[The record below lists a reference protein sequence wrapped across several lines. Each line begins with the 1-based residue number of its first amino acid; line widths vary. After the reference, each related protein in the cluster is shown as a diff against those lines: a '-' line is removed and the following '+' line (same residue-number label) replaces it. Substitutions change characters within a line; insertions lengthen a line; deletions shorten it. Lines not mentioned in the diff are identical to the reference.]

1 MAYIALYRKW
11 RPKNFEDVVGQ
22 SHITETLQKAIDT
35 DKVAHA
41 YLFSGPRGT
50 GKTSTAK
57 IFARAMNCV
66 HGPTSHPCNECE
78 VCRHILQGESMD
90 VVEIDAASN
99 RSIEDIRTLRET
111 IKFMPAEGHKK
122 IYIIDEVHMLTTEA
136 FNALLKTLEE
146 PPAHVIF
153 ILATTEPE
161 RIPMTILSRCQRYE
175 FRRIT
180 SQDIAKRLLYVAKQ
194 EHIDLTK
201 GAAHILAVQADGGM
215 RDALSM
221 LDQCVSNTE
230 GTIDETLVRDL
241 LGLIGR
247 DWLFS
252 LTDAVF
258 AGKGAVI
265 IKAVD
270 DVVRMGK
277 EPQVLL
283 TEVLEHLR
291 AIMLYQADS
300 QTDTLAAYADSMK
313 ELAAQ
318 AKKMTPERV
327 FAILNVL
334 QQALLSAKNSPVP
347 RVAVEMGLLMASRTQ
362 NAGQPA
368 LESQAVRA
376 VPEDVL
382 DRLTRLEQAVFQG
395 GRTAAKPKAQEYIPI
410 PEEEERSAGFTE
422 EAISFPDEEYAA
434 SPFPAVPEVPH
445 PAAAPKENSRK
456 KPDSASQHAAPK
468 PGTAAPS
475 DAPTVSGPAKA
486 VQTAAYQ
493 TIWQQMCAILDKEKK
508 KAVLSCIRNGRVVYI
523 GEGHVIVAFKTAFM
537 VKRANREDYFKFVD
551 AALSSILEGTVHMT
565 GYLEGDEE
573 LADYEKKN
581 SKQGINNQPPVSQ
594 ASAAKA
600 AEKKEDLPAA
610 SSLPQEKMENKAKSQ
625 PVPPQPLA
633 SVPPAQQEANLMPA
647 TVDDMSQEERALLEP
662 LLKTVGDCNIYIENK
677 K

>member
-78 VCRHILQGESMD
+78 VCRHIMSGESLD

-180 SQDIAKRLLYVAKQ
+180 SDDIAKRLLYVAGQ
-194 EHIDLTK
+194 EQIDLTK

-221 LDQCVSNTE
+221 LDQCVSNTS
-230 GTIDETLVRDL
+230 GTIDEGVVRDL
-241 LGLIGR
+241 LGLIGK

-252 LTDAVF
+252 LAQAIFD
-258 AGKGAVI
+258 GKGDVI

-270 DVVRMGK
+270 DVIHMGK
-277 EPQVLL
+277 EPRVIL
-283 TEVLEHLR
+283 TELLAHLR
-291 AIMLYQADS
+291 AVMLCQAAPSSDTLSAYDDCLDELRRQSGEWTADS
-300 QTDTLAAYADSMK
+300 VFQVLA
-313 ELAAQ
+313 
-318 AKKMTPERV
+318 
-327 FAILNVL
+327 IL
-334 QQALLSAKNSPVP
+334 QQALLTAKTSPVP
-347 RVAVEMGLLMASRTQ
+347 RIAVEMGLLMAARQLTQ
-362 NAGQPA
+362 PPA
-368 LESQAVRA
+368 ISISAVAPQAS
-376 VPEDVL
+376 
-382 DRLTRLEQAVFQG
+382 
-395 GRTAAKPKAQEYIPI
+395 GRKAKTAAATKPDVIPV
-410 PEEEERSAGFTE
+410 PEEEDYSGAYGPE
-422 EAISFPDEEYAA
+422 EAVPFPEDEFTSPEPAPAVRPAA
-434 SPFPAVPEVPH
+434 REAAAPVPQPVRTVEPAVPAPAAPVVK
-445 PAAAPKENSRK
+445 AAAPADNKA
-456 KPDSASQHAAPK
+456 PATPPVQAARPVE
-468 PGTAAPS
+468 S
-475 DAPTVSGPAKA
+475 
-486 VQTAAYQ
+486 AAYQ
-493 TIWQQMCAILDKEKK
+493 DVWKKMCAILDKEKK

-523 GEGHVIVAFKTAFM
+523 GEGQVIVAFKTAFM
-537 VKRANREDYFKFVD
+537 VKRANREDYFKFTD
-551 AALSSILEGTVHMT
+551 AALSQILGGTYHMQ
-565 GYLEGDEE
+565 GFLEGDAE
-573 LADYEKKN
+573 LSGYEKK
-581 SKQGINNQPPVSQ
+581 SELPPV
-594 ASAAKA
+594 KA
-600 AEKKEDLPAA
+600 VEKAPVQTEDIPAPA
-610 SSLPQEKMENKAKSQ
+610 
-625 PVPPQPLA
+625 
-633 SVPPAQQEANLMPA
+633 PAQEASGIGDETAWQPA
-647 TVDDMSQEERALLEP
+647 SLDDMDEAERAALEP
-662 LLKTVGDCNIYIENK
+662 LLKNVGDCNIYIENK

>member
-57 IFARAMNCV
+57 IFARGMNCV

-78 VCRHILQGESMD
+78 VCRHIMSGESLD

-180 SQDIAKRLLYVAKQ
+180 SDDIAKRLLYVAGQ
-194 EHIDLTK
+194 EQIDLTK

-221 LDQCVSNTE
+221 LDQCVSNTS
-230 GTIDETLVRDL
+230 GTIDEGIVRDL
-241 LGLIGR
+241 LGLIGK

-252 LTDAVF
+252 LAQAIFD
-258 AGKGAVI
+258 GKGDVI

-270 DVVRMGK
+270 DVIHMGK
-277 EPQVLL
+277 EPRVIL
-283 TEVLEHLR
+283 TELLVHLR
-291 AIMLYQADS
+291 AVMLCQAAS
-300 QTDTLAAYADSMK
+300 SSDTLSAYDDCLD
-313 ELAAQ
+313 ELRKQ
-318 AKKMTPERV
+318 AGEWTPEAV
-327 FAILNVL
+327 FQVLTIL
-334 QQALLSAKNSPVP
+334 QQALLTAKTSPVP
-347 RVAVEMGLLMASRTQ
+347 RIAVEMGLLMAARQ
-362 NAGQPA
+362 LNQPP
-368 LESQAVRA
+368 AVVVA
-376 VPEDVL
+376 PS
-382 DRLTRLEQAVFQG
+382 
-395 GRTAAKPKAQEYIPI
+395 AAK
-410 PEEEERSAGFTE
+410 
-422 EAISFPDEEYAA
+422 
-434 SPFPAVPEVPH
+434 V
-445 PAAAPKENSRK
+445 
-456 KPDSASQHAAPK
+456 
-468 PGTAAPS
+468 
-475 DAPTVSGPAKA
+475 PAKA
-486 VQTAAYQ
+486 VKSAAVEKPEVVPVPEEDDYSGGYGVEEAVPFPEDEFSSSGPAAAVQPAAQEAAAPVSRPLPLVEPAAPAPAAPVVKAAVPAHHKAPATPAPAARPVESAAYQ
-493 TIWQQMCAILDKEKK
+493 DVWKKMCAILDKEKK

-523 GEGHVIVAFKTAFM
+523 GEAQVIVAFKTAFM
-537 VKRANREDYFKFVD
+537 VKRANREDYFKFTD
-551 AALSSILEGTVHMT
+551 AALSQILGSTYHMQ
-565 GYLEGDEE
+565 GFLEGDAE
-573 LADYEKKN
+573 LSEYEKKK
-581 SKQGINNQPPVSQ
+581 SDLPPVKAVEP
-594 ASAAKA
+594 ASVQP
-600 AEKKEDLPAA
+600 EDI
-610 SSLPQEKMENKAKSQ
+610 
-625 PVPPQPLA
+625 PVPA
-633 SVPPAQQEANLMPA
+633 PAQEVGEPGDETAWQPA
-647 TVDDMSQEERALLEP
+647 SLDDMDEAERAALEP
-662 LLKTVGDCNIYIENK
+662 LLKNVGDCNIYIENK

>member
-78 VCRHILQGESMD
+78 VCRHIMSGESLD

-180 SQDIAKRLLYVAKQ
+180 SDDIAKRLLYVAGQ
-194 EHIDLTK
+194 EQINLTK

-221 LDQCVSNTE
+221 LDQCVSNTS
-230 GTIDETLVRDL
+230 GTIDEGIVRDL
-241 LGLIGR
+241 LGLIGK

-252 LTDAVF
+252 LAQAIFD
-258 AGKGAVI
+258 GKGDVI

-270 DVVRMGK
+270 DVIHMGK
-277 EPQVLL
+277 EPRVIL
-283 TEVLEHLR
+283 TELLVHLR
-291 AIMLYQADS
+291 AVMLCQAAS
-300 QTDTLAAYADSMK
+300 SSDTLSAYDDCLD
-313 ELAAQ
+313 ELRKQ
-318 AKKMTPERV
+318 AGEWTPEAV
-327 FAILNVL
+327 FQVLTIL
-334 QQALLSAKNSPVP
+334 QQALLTAKTSSVP
-347 RVAVEMGLLMASRTQ
+347 RIAVEMGLLMAARQ
-362 NAGQPA
+362 LNQPP
-368 LESQAVRA
+368 AVVVA
-376 VPEDVL
+376 PS
-382 DRLTRLEQAVFQG
+382 
-395 GRTAAKPKAQEYIPI
+395 AAK
-410 PEEEERSAGFTE
+410 
-422 EAISFPDEEYAA
+422 
-434 SPFPAVPEVPH
+434 V
-445 PAAAPKENSRK
+445 
-456 KPDSASQHAAPK
+456 
-468 PGTAAPS
+468 
-475 DAPTVSGPAKA
+475 PAKA
-486 VQTAAYQ
+486 VKSAAVEKPEVVPVPEEDDYSGGYGVEEAVPFPEDEFSSSGPAAAVQPAAQEAAVPVSRPLPLVEPAAPAPAAPVVKAAVPAHHKAPATPAPAARPVESAAYQ
-493 TIWQQMCAILDKEKK
+493 DVWKKMCAILDKEKK

-523 GEGHVIVAFKTAFM
+523 GEAQVIVAFKTAFM
-537 VKRANREDYFKFVD
+537 VKRANREDYFKFTD
-551 AALSSILEGTVHMT
+551 AALSQILGSTYHMQ
-565 GYLEGDEE
+565 GFLEGDAE
-573 LADYEKKN
+573 LSEYEKKK
-581 SKQGINNQPPVSQ
+581 SDLPPVKAVEP
-594 ASAAKA
+594 ASVQP
-600 AEKKEDLPAA
+600 EDI
-610 SSLPQEKMENKAKSQ
+610 
-625 PVPPQPLA
+625 PVPA
-633 SVPPAQQEANLMPA
+633 PAQEVGEPGDETAWQPA
-647 TVDDMSQEERALLEP
+647 SLDDMDEAERAALEP
-662 LLKTVGDCNIYIENK
+662 LLKNVGDCNIYIENK

>member
-22 SHITETLQKAIDT
+22 GHITETLQKAIDT

-111 IKFMPAEGHKK
+111 IKFMPVEGHKK

-180 SQDIAKRLLYVAKQ
+180 SQDIAKRLLYVADQ

-230 GTIDETLVRDL
+230 GAIDESLVRDL

-252 LTDAVF
+252 LSEALFD
-258 AGKGAVI
+258 GKGAVI
-265 IKAVD
+265 IKAID
-270 DVVRMGK
+270 DIVRMGK

-327 FAILNVL
+327 FAILQVL

-347 RVAVEMGLLMASRTQ
+347 RIAVEMGLLMS
-362 NAGQPA
+362 N
-368 LESQAVRA
+368 
-376 VPEDVL
+376 VL
-382 DRLTRLEQAVFQG
+382 DRLTRLEQIVSQG
-395 GRTAAKPKAQEYIPI
+395 KVVHDPKQEYIPV
-410 PEEEERSAGFTE
+410 PEEDAVSREITDEVVP
-422 EAISFPDEEYAA
+422 FPDEEYTSNAEPPMPMTPKATSSKTSSRTVLNVSASQAEDTSKMAPAAAA
-434 SPFPAVPEVPH
+434 SPA
-445 PAAAPKENSRK
+445 K
-456 KPDSASQHAAPK
+456 
-468 PGTAAPS
+468 
-475 DAPTVSGPAKA
+475 TVE
-486 VQTAAYQ
+486 TTAYQ
-493 TIWQQMCAILDKEKK
+493 TIWKNMCAILDKEKK
-508 KAVLSCIRNGRVVYI
+508 KAVLSCIRNGRVAYI
-523 GEGHVIVAFKTAFM
+523 GEGLVIVAFKTAFM

-551 AALSSILEGTVHMT
+551 AALSSLLEGSVHMI
-565 GYLEGDEE
+565 GYLEGDDE
-573 LADYEKKN
+573 LAAYEKKN
-581 SKQGINNQPPVSQ
+581 SKSGIN
-594 ASAAKA
+594 
-600 AEKKEDLPAA
+600 
-610 SSLPQEKMENKAKSQ
+610 SLPVVSKQDISNIAGKSHTISAGSESLSEKGTKPADVSRIQHTIVQEK
-625 PVPPQPLA
+625 
-633 SVPPAQQEANLMPA
+633 QEAKLVPA
-647 TVDDMSQEERALLEP
+647 TIADMSREERALLEP

>member
-11 RPKNFEDVVGQ
+11 RPKSFEDVVGQ

-78 VCRHILQGESMD
+78 ICRHILSGESMD

-180 SQDIAKRLLYVAKQ
+180 STDIAARLMYVAEQ
-194 EHIDLTK
+194 EHIGLTK

-221 LDQCVSNTE
+221 LDQCAGNAD
-230 GTIDETLVRDL
+230 GQIDEGLVRDL

-252 LTDAVF
+252 LSDAVF
-258 AGKGAVI
+258 QGRGSVV

-270 DVVRMGK
+270 DVIRMGK
-277 EPQVLL
+277 EPQIIL
-283 TEVLEHLR
+283 TELVEHLR
-291 AIMLYQADS
+291 AIMLYQADPH
-300 QTDTLAAYADSMK
+300 TDTLAAYADSLPQ
-313 ELAAQ
+313 LAKQ
-318 AKKMTPERV
+318 AESVAAEQV
-327 FAILNVL
+327 FAVLNGL
-334 QQALLSAKNSPVP
+334 QQAMLTAKNSPVP
-347 RVAVEMGLLMASRTQ
+347 RVAVEMGLLMASRPMPA
-362 NAGQPA
+362 AGADLPVGQ
-368 LESQAVRA
+368 SAVI
-376 VPEDVL
+376 PDGIL
-382 DRLTRLEQAVFQG
+382 DRLLKLEQAVFHG
-395 GRTAAKPKAQEYIPI
+395 SAALGKSEAAKRKEYIPL
-410 PEEEERSAGFTE
+410 PDEDELPGVMDEESVP
-422 EAISFPDEEYAA
+422 FPDDEYTAPQEHTA
-434 SPFPAVPEVPH
+434 PFVQERQSPKPVRGAVTEPERRQERPQSPA
-445 PAAAPKENSRK
+445 PAAA
-456 KPDSASQHAAPK
+456 Q
-468 PGTAAPS
+468 TAAPS
-475 DAPTVSGPAKA
+475 PSGASSVVPSAE
-486 VQTAAYQ
+486 YQ
-493 TIWQQMCAILDKEKK
+493 QVWQQVCDILGKK
-508 KAVLSCIRNGRVVYI
+508 LKKPGVQSCVRTGRVLYI
-523 GEGHVIVAFKTAFM
+523 GGGEAAVAYKTPFL
-537 VKRANREDYFKFVD
+537 VKRANREDYFRFVD
-551 AALSSILEGTVHMT
+551 EALEMVLGGSCHMKGFLEGSPDVA
-565 GYLEGDEE
+565 E
-573 LADYEKKN
+573 YEKKN
-581 SKQGINNQPPVSQ
+581 AESGITSRPAEEQPLPQEEAQPEAAAGVSAEASLPQPPVSEEPP
-594 ASAAKA
+594 SLRPVLPEEMTAA
-600 AEKKEDLPAA
+600 D
-610 SSLPQEKMENKAKSQ
+610 
-625 PVPPQPLA
+625 
-633 SVPPAQQEANLMPA
+633 
-647 TVDDMSQEERALLEP
+647 RALLEP
-662 LLKTVGDCNIYIENK
+662 LLKTVGDCNIYIEDK
-677 K
+677 P

>member
-11 RPKNFEDVVGQ
+11 RPRNFEDVVGQ

-78 VCRHILQGESMD
+78 VCRHIMSGESLD

-180 SQDIAKRLLYVAKQ
+180 SDDIAKRLLYVAGQ
-194 EHIDLTK
+194 EQIDLTK

-221 LDQCVSNTE
+221 LDQCVSNTS
-230 GTIDETLVRDL
+230 GTIDEGVVRDL
-241 LGLIGR
+241 LGLIGK

-252 LTDAVF
+252 LAQAIFD
-258 AGKGAVI
+258 GKGDVI

-270 DVVRMGK
+270 DVIHMGK
-277 EPQVLL
+277 EPRVIL
-283 TEVLEHLR
+283 TELLAHLR
-291 AIMLYQADS
+291 AVMLCQAAPSSDTLSAYDDCLDELRRQSGEWTADS
-300 QTDTLAAYADSMK
+300 VFQVLA
-313 ELAAQ
+313 
-318 AKKMTPERV
+318 
-327 FAILNVL
+327 IL
-334 QQALLSAKNSPVP
+334 QQALLTAKTSPVP
-347 RVAVEMGLLMASRTQ
+347 RIAVEMGLLMAARQLTQ
-362 NAGQPA
+362 PPA
-368 LESQAVRA
+368 ISISAVAPQAS
-376 VPEDVL
+376 
-382 DRLTRLEQAVFQG
+382 
-395 GRTAAKPKAQEYIPI
+395 GRKAKTAAATKPDVIPV
-410 PEEEERSAGFTE
+410 PEEEDYSGAYGPE
-422 EAISFPDEEYAA
+422 EAVPFPEDEFTSPEPAPAVRPAA
-434 SPFPAVPEVPH
+434 REAAAPVPQPVRTVEPAVPAPAAPVVK
-445 PAAAPKENSRK
+445 AAAPADNKA
-456 KPDSASQHAAPK
+456 PATPPVQAARPVE
-468 PGTAAPS
+468 S
-475 DAPTVSGPAKA
+475 
-486 VQTAAYQ
+486 AAYQ
-493 TIWQQMCAILDKEKK
+493 DVWKKMCAILDKEKK

-523 GEGHVIVAFKTAFM
+523 GEGQVIVAFKTAFM
-537 VKRANREDYFKFVD
+537 VKRANREDYFKFTD
-551 AALSSILEGTVHMT
+551 AALSQILGGTYHMQ
-565 GYLEGDEE
+565 GFLEGDAE
-573 LADYEKKN
+573 LSGYEKKK
-581 SKQGINNQPPVSQ
+581 SELPLVKAVEKAPVQ
-594 ASAAKA
+594 T
-600 AEKKEDLPAA
+600 EDIPAPA
-610 SSLPQEKMENKAKSQ
+610 
-625 PVPPQPLA
+625 LA
-633 SVPPAQQEANLMPA
+633 QEASGTGDETAWQPA
-647 TVDDMSQEERALLEP
+647 SLDDMDEAERAALEP
-662 LLKTVGDCNIYIENK
+662 LLKNVGDCNIYIENK

>member
-11 RPKNFEDVVGQ
+11 RPKSFEDVVGQ

-78 VCRHILQGESMD
+78 ICRHILSGESMD

-180 SQDIAKRLLYVAKQ
+180 STDIAARLMYVAEQ
-194 EHIDLTK
+194 EHIGLTK

-221 LDQCVSNTE
+221 LDQCAGNAD
-230 GTIDETLVRDL
+230 GQIDEGLVRDL

-252 LTDAVF
+252 LSDAMFQGRGSV
-258 AGKGAVI
+258 V

-270 DVVRMGK
+270 DVIRMGK
-277 EPQVLL
+277 EPQIIL
-283 TEVLEHLR
+283 TELVEHLR
-291 AIMLYQADS
+291 AIMLYQADPH
-300 QTDTLAAYADSMK
+300 TDTLAAYADSLPQ
-313 ELAAQ
+313 LAKQ
-318 AKKMTPERV
+318 AESVAAEQV
-327 FAILNVL
+327 FAVLNVL
-334 QQALLSAKNSPVP
+334 QQAMLTAKNSPVP
-347 RVAVEMGLLMASRTQ
+347 RVAVEMGLLMASRPMPA
-362 NAGQPA
+362 AGADLPVGQ
-368 LESQAVRA
+368 SAVI
-376 VPEDVL
+376 PDGIL
-382 DRLTRLEQAVFQG
+382 DRLLKLEQAVFHG
-395 GRTAAKPKAQEYIPI
+395 SAALGKSEAAKRKEYIPL
-410 PEEEERSAGFTE
+410 PDEDELPGVMDEESVP
-422 EAISFPDEEYAA
+422 FPDDEYTAPQEHTA
-434 SPFPAVPEVPH
+434 PFVQERQSPKPVRGAVTEPERRQERPQSPA
-445 PAAAPKENSRK
+445 PAAA
-456 KPDSASQHAAPK
+456 Q
-468 PGTAAPS
+468 TAAPS
-475 DAPTVSGPAKA
+475 PSGASSVVPSAE
-486 VQTAAYQ
+486 YQ
-493 TIWQQMCAILDKEKK
+493 QVWQQVCDILGKK
-508 KAVLSCIRNGRVVYI
+508 LKKPGVQSCVRTGRVLYI
-523 GEGHVIVAFKTAFM
+523 GGGEAAVAYKTPFL
-537 VKRANREDYFKFVD
+537 VKRANREDYFRFVD
-551 AALSSILEGTVHMT
+551 EALEMVLGGSCHMKGFLEGSPDVA
-565 GYLEGDEE
+565 E
-573 LADYEKKN
+573 YEKKN
-581 SKQGINNQPPVSQ
+581 AESGITSRPAEEQPLPQEEAQPEAAAGVSAEASLPQPPVSEEPP
-594 ASAAKA
+594 SLRPVLPEEMTAA
-600 AEKKEDLPAA
+600 D
-610 SSLPQEKMENKAKSQ
+610 
-625 PVPPQPLA
+625 
-633 SVPPAQQEANLMPA
+633 
-647 TVDDMSQEERALLEP
+647 RALLEP
-662 LLKTVGDCNIYIENK
+662 LLKTVGDCNIYIEDK
-677 K
+677 P

>member
-11 RPKNFEDVVGQ
+11 RPRNFEDVVGQ

-78 VCRHILQGESMD
+78 VCRHIMSGESLD

-180 SQDIAKRLLYVAKQ
+180 SDDIAKRLLYVAGQ
-194 EHIDLTK
+194 EQIDLTK

-221 LDQCVSNTE
+221 LDQCVSNTS
-230 GTIDETLVRDL
+230 GTIDEGVVRDL
-241 LGLIGR
+241 LGLIGK

-252 LTDAVF
+252 LAQAIFD
-258 AGKGAVI
+258 GKGDVI

-270 DVVRMGK
+270 DVIHMGK
-277 EPQVLL
+277 EPRVIL
-283 TEVLEHLR
+283 TELLAHLR
-291 AIMLYQADS
+291 AVMLCQAAPSSDTLSAYDDCLDELRRQSGEWTADS
-300 QTDTLAAYADSMK
+300 VFQVLA
-313 ELAAQ
+313 
-318 AKKMTPERV
+318 
-327 FAILNVL
+327 IL
-334 QQALLSAKNSPVP
+334 QQALLTAKTSPVP
-347 RVAVEMGLLMASRTQ
+347 RIAVEMGLLMAARQLTQ
-362 NAGQPA
+362 PPA
-368 LESQAVRA
+368 ISISAVAPQASGRKAKTAAATKPDVIP
-376 VPEDVL
+376 VPEDEF
-382 DRLTRLEQAVFQG
+382 TSHEPAPAVRPAAREAAAPVPQPV
-395 GRTAAKPKAQEYIPI
+395 RTVE
-410 PEEEERSAGFTE
+410 
-422 EAISFPDEEYAA
+422 
-434 SPFPAVPEVPH
+434 PAVPAPVAPVVK
-445 PAAAPKENSRK
+445 AAAPADNKA
-456 KPDSASQHAAPK
+456 PATPPVQAARPVE
-468 PGTAAPS
+468 S
-475 DAPTVSGPAKA
+475 
-486 VQTAAYQ
+486 AAYQ
-493 TIWQQMCAILDKEKK
+493 DVWKKMCAILDKEKK

-523 GEGHVIVAFKTAFM
+523 GEGQVIVAFKTAFM
-537 VKRANREDYFKFVD
+537 VKRANREDYFKFTD
-551 AALSSILEGTVHMT
+551 AALSQILGGTYHMQ
-565 GYLEGDEE
+565 GFLEGDAE
-573 LADYEKKN
+573 LSGYEKKK
-581 SKQGINNQPPVSQ
+581 SELPPV
-594 ASAAKA
+594 KA
-600 AEKKEDLPAA
+600 VEKAPVQTEDIPAPA
-610 SSLPQEKMENKAKSQ
+610 
-625 PVPPQPLA
+625 
-633 SVPPAQQEANLMPA
+633 PAQEASGTGDETAWQPA
-647 TVDDMSQEERALLEP
+647 SLDDMDEAERAALEP
-662 LLKTVGDCNIYIENK
+662 LLKNVGDCNIYIENK

>member
-11 RPKNFEDVVGQ
+11 RPRNFEDVVGQ

-78 VCRHILQGESMD
+78 VCRHIMSGESLD

-180 SQDIAKRLLYVAKQ
+180 SDDIAKRLLYVAGQ
-194 EHIDLTK
+194 EQIDLTK

-221 LDQCVSNTE
+221 LDQCVSNTS
-230 GTIDETLVRDL
+230 GTIDEGVVRDL
-241 LGLIGR
+241 LGLIGK

-252 LTDAVF
+252 LAQAIFD
-258 AGKGAVI
+258 GKGDVI

-270 DVVRMGK
+270 DVIHMGK
-277 EPQVLL
+277 EPRVIL
-283 TEVLEHLR
+283 TELLAHLR
-291 AIMLYQADS
+291 AVMLCQAAPSSDTLSAYDDCLDELRRQAGEWTADS
-300 QTDTLAAYADSMK
+300 VFQVLA
-313 ELAAQ
+313 
-318 AKKMTPERV
+318 
-327 FAILNVL
+327 IL
-334 QQALLSAKNSPVP
+334 QQALLTAKTSPVP
-347 RVAVEMGLLMASRTQ
+347 RIAVEMGLLMAARQLTQ
-362 NAGQPA
+362 PPA
-368 LESQAVRA
+368 VSISAVAPQASGRKAKTAAATKPDVIPVPEEDYSGAYGPEEAVPFPEDEFTSPEPAPAVR
-376 VPEDVL
+376 P
-382 DRLTRLEQAVFQG
+382 
-395 GRTAAKPKAQEYIPI
+395 AARE
-410 PEEEERSAGFTE
+410 
-422 EAISFPDEEYAA
+422 
-434 SPFPAVPEVPH
+434 
-445 PAAAPKENSRK
+445 AAAPVPQPVRPVES
-456 KPDSASQHAAPK
+456 
-468 PGTAAPS
+468 
-475 DAPTVSGPAKA
+475 
-486 VQTAAYQ
+486 AAYQ
-493 TIWQQMCAILDKEKK
+493 DVWKKMCAILDKEKK

-523 GEGHVIVAFKTAFM
+523 GEGQVIVAFKTAFM
-537 VKRANREDYFKFVD
+537 VKRANREDYFKFTD
-551 AALSSILEGTVHMT
+551 AALSQILGGTYHMQ
-565 GYLEGDEE
+565 GFLEGDAE
-573 LADYEKKN
+573 LSGYEKKK
-581 SKQGINNQPPVSQ
+581 SELPPV
-594 ASAAKA
+594 KA
-600 AEKKEDLPAA
+600 VEKAPVQTEDIPAPA
-610 SSLPQEKMENKAKSQ
+610 
-625 PVPPQPLA
+625 
-633 SVPPAQQEANLMPA
+633 PAQEASGPGDETAWQPA
-647 TVDDMSQEERALLEP
+647 SLDDMDEAERAALEP
-662 LLKTVGDCNIYIENK
+662 LLKNVGDCNIYIENK

>member
-11 RPKNFEDVVGQ
+11 RPRNFEDVVGQ

-78 VCRHILQGESMD
+78 VCRHIMSGESLD

-180 SQDIAKRLLYVAKQ
+180 SDDIAKHLLYVAGQ
-194 EHIDLTK
+194 EQIDLTK

-221 LDQCVSNTE
+221 LDQCVSNTS
-230 GTIDETLVRDL
+230 GTIDEGVVRDL
-241 LGLIGR
+241 LGLIGK

-252 LTDAVF
+252 LAQAIFD
-258 AGKGAVI
+258 GKGDVI

-270 DVVRMGK
+270 DVIHMGK
-277 EPQVLL
+277 EPRVIL
-283 TEVLEHLR
+283 TELLAHLR
-291 AIMLYQADS
+291 AVMLCQAAPSSDTLSAYDDCLDELRRQAGEWTADS
-300 QTDTLAAYADSMK
+300 VFQVLA
-313 ELAAQ
+313 
-318 AKKMTPERV
+318 
-327 FAILNVL
+327 IL
-334 QQALLSAKNSPVP
+334 QQALLTAKTSPVP
-347 RVAVEMGLLMASRTQ
+347 RIAVEMGLLMAARQLTQ
-362 NAGQPA
+362 LPA
-368 LESQAVRA
+368 VSISAVAPQASGRKAKTAAATKPDVIPVPEEDYSGAYGPEEAVPFPEDEFTSPEPAPAVR
-376 VPEDVL
+376 P
-382 DRLTRLEQAVFQG
+382 
-395 GRTAAKPKAQEYIPI
+395 AARE
-410 PEEEERSAGFTE
+410 
-422 EAISFPDEEYAA
+422 
-434 SPFPAVPEVPH
+434 
-445 PAAAPKENSRK
+445 AAAP
-456 KPDSASQHAAPK
+456 PVQAARP
-468 PGTAAPS
+468 PVES
-475 DAPTVSGPAKA
+475 
-486 VQTAAYQ
+486 AAYQ
-493 TIWQQMCAILDKEKK
+493 DVWKKMCAILDKEKK

-523 GEGHVIVAFKTAFM
+523 GEGQVIVAFKTAFM
-537 VKRANREDYFKFVD
+537 VKRANREDYFKFTD
-551 AALSSILEGTVHMT
+551 AALSQILGGTYHMQ
-565 GYLEGDEE
+565 GFLEGDAE
-573 LADYEKKN
+573 LSGYEKKK
-581 SKQGINNQPPVSQ
+581 SELPPV
-594 ASAAKA
+594 KA
-600 AEKKEDLPAA
+600 VEKAPVQTEDIPAPA
-610 SSLPQEKMENKAKSQ
+610 
-625 PVPPQPLA
+625 
-633 SVPPAQQEANLMPA
+633 PAQEASGPGDETAWQPA
-647 TVDDMSQEERALLEP
+647 SLDDMDEAERAALEP
-662 LLKTVGDCNIYIENK
+662 LLKNVGDCNIYIENK

>member
-11 RPKNFEDVVGQ
+11 RPRNFEDVVGQ

-78 VCRHILQGESMD
+78 VCRHIMSGESLD

-180 SQDIAKRLLYVAKQ
+180 SDDIAKRLLYVAGQ
-194 EHIDLTK
+194 EQIDLTK

-221 LDQCVSNTE
+221 LDQCVSNTS
-230 GTIDETLVRDL
+230 GTIDEGVVRDL
-241 LGLIGR
+241 LGLIGK

-252 LTDAVF
+252 LAQAIFD
-258 AGKGAVI
+258 GKGDVI

-270 DVVRMGK
+270 DVIHMGK
-277 EPQVLL
+277 EPRVIL
-283 TEVLEHLR
+283 TELLAHLR
-291 AIMLYQADS
+291 AVMLCQAAPSSDTLSAYDDCLDELRRQSGEWTADS
-300 QTDTLAAYADSMK
+300 VFQVLA
-313 ELAAQ
+313 
-318 AKKMTPERV
+318 
-327 FAILNVL
+327 IL
-334 QQALLSAKNSPVP
+334 QQALLTAKTSPVP
-347 RVAVEMGLLMASRTQ
+347 RIAVEMGLLMAARQLTQ
-362 NAGQPA
+362 PPA
-368 LESQAVRA
+368 ISISAVA
-376 VPEDVL
+376 PQVS
-382 DRLTRLEQAVFQG
+382 
-395 GRTAAKPKAQEYIPI
+395 GRKAKTAAATKPDVIPV
-410 PEEEERSAGFTE
+410 PEEEDYSGAYGPE
-422 EAISFPDEEYAA
+422 EAVPFPEDEFTSPEPAPAVRPAA
-434 SPFPAVPEVPH
+434 REAAAPVPQPVRTVEPAVPAPAAPVVK
-445 PAAAPKENSRK
+445 AAAPADNKA
-456 KPDSASQHAAPK
+456 PATPPVQAARPVE
-468 PGTAAPS
+468 S
-475 DAPTVSGPAKA
+475 
-486 VQTAAYQ
+486 AAYQ
-493 TIWQQMCAILDKEKK
+493 DVWKKMCAILDKEKK

-523 GEGHVIVAFKTAFM
+523 GEGQVIVAFKTAFM
-537 VKRANREDYFKFVD
+537 VKRANREDYFKFTD
-551 AALSSILEGTVHMT
+551 AALSQILGGTYHMQ
-565 GYLEGDEE
+565 GFLEGDAE
-573 LADYEKKN
+573 LSGYEKKH
-581 SKQGINNQPPVSQ
+581 SDLPPVT
-594 ASAAKA
+594 AVEKA
-600 AEKKEDLPAA
+600 PVQTEDIPAPA
-610 SSLPQEKMENKAKSQ
+610 
-625 PVPPQPLA
+625 
-633 SVPPAQQEANLMPA
+633 PAQEASGTGDETAWQPA
-647 TVDDMSQEERALLEP
+647 SLDDMDEAERAALEP
-662 LLKTVGDCNIYIENK
+662 LLKNVGDCNIYIEHK

>member
-78 VCRHILQGESMD
+78 VCRHIMSGESLD

-180 SQDIAKRLLYVAKQ
+180 SDDIAKRLLYVAGQ
-194 EHIDLTK
+194 EQIDLTK

-221 LDQCVSNTE
+221 LDQCVSNTS
-230 GTIDETLVRDL
+230 GTIDEGIVRDL
-241 LGLIGR
+241 LGLIGK

-252 LTDAVF
+252 LAQAIFD
-258 AGKGAVI
+258 GKGDVI

-270 DVVRMGK
+270 DVIHMGK
-277 EPQVLL
+277 EPRVIL
-283 TEVLEHLR
+283 TELLVHLR
-291 AIMLYQADS
+291 AVMLCQAAS
-300 QTDTLAAYADSMK
+300 SSDTLSAYDDCLD
-313 ELAAQ
+313 ELRKQ
-318 AKKMTPERV
+318 AGEWTPEAV
-327 FAILNVL
+327 FQVLTIL
-334 QQALLSAKNSPVP
+334 QQALLTAKTSPVP
-347 RVAVEMGLLMASRTQ
+347 RIAVEMGLLMAARQ
-362 NAGQPA
+362 LNQPP
-368 LESQAVRA
+368 AVVVA
-376 VPEDVL
+376 SS
-382 DRLTRLEQAVFQG
+382 
-395 GRTAAKPKAQEYIPI
+395 AAK
-410 PEEEERSAGFTE
+410 
-422 EAISFPDEEYAA
+422 
-434 SPFPAVPEVPH
+434 V
-445 PAAAPKENSRK
+445 
-456 KPDSASQHAAPK
+456 
-468 PGTAAPS
+468 
-475 DAPTVSGPAKA
+475 PAKA
-486 VQTAAYQ
+486 VKSAAAEKPEVVPVPEEDDYSGGYGVEEAVPFPEDEFSSSGPAAAVQPAAQEAAAPVSRPLPLVKPAAPAPAAPVVKAAVPAHHKAPATPAPAARPVESAAYQ
-493 TIWQQMCAILDKEKK
+493 DVWKKMCAILDKKKK

-523 GEGHVIVAFKTAFM
+523 GEGQVIVAFKTAFM
-537 VKRANREDYFKFVD
+537 VKRANREDYFKFTD
-551 AALSSILEGTVHMT
+551 AALSQILGSTYHMQ
-565 GYLEGDEE
+565 GFLEGDAE
-573 LADYEKKN
+573 LSEYEKKK
-581 SKQGINNQPPVSQ
+581 SDLPPVKAVEP
-594 ASAAKA
+594 ASVQP
-600 AEKKEDLPAA
+600 EDI
-610 SSLPQEKMENKAKSQ
+610 
-625 PVPPQPLA
+625 PVPA
-633 SVPPAQQEANLMPA
+633 PAQEVGEPGDETAWQSASL
-647 TVDDMSQEERALLEP
+647 DDMDEAERAALEP
-662 LLKTVGDCNIYIENK
+662 LLKNVGDCNIYIENK

>member
-11 RPKNFEDVVGQ
+11 RPRNFEDVVGQ

-78 VCRHILQGESMD
+78 VCRHIMSGESLD

-180 SQDIAKRLLYVAKQ
+180 SDDIAKRLLYVAGQ
-194 EHIDLTK
+194 EQIDLTK

-221 LDQCVSNTE
+221 LDQCVSNTS
-230 GTIDETLVRDL
+230 GTIDEGVVRDL
-241 LGLIGR
+241 LGLIGK

-252 LTDAVF
+252 LTQAIFD
-258 AGKGAVI
+258 GKGDVI

-270 DVVRMGK
+270 DVIHMGK
-277 EPQVLL
+277 EPRVIL
-283 TEVLEHLR
+283 TELLAHLR
-291 AIMLYQADS
+291 AVMLCQAAPS
-300 QTDTLAAYADSMK
+300 SDTLSAYDDCLDELRRQAGEWTADNVFQV
-313 ELAAQ
+313 LA
-318 AKKMTPERV
+318 
-327 FAILNVL
+327 IL
-334 QQALLSAKNSPVP
+334 QQALLTAKTSPVP
-347 RVAVEMGLLMASRTQ
+347 RIAVEMGLLMAARQLTQ
-362 NAGQPA
+362 PPA
-368 LESQAVRA
+368 VSISAVAPQASGRKAKTAAATKPDVIPVPEEDDYSGAYGPEEAVPFPEDEFTSPEPAPAVRPA
-376 VPEDVL
+376 AREAAAPVPQPVRPVE
-382 DRLTRLEQAVFQG
+382 
-395 GRTAAKPKAQEYIPI
+395 
-410 PEEEERSAGFTE
+410 
-422 EAISFPDEEYAA
+422 
-434 SPFPAVPEVPH
+434 PAVPADNKA
-445 PAAAPKENSRK
+445 PATPPVQAARPIES
-456 KPDSASQHAAPK
+456 
-468 PGTAAPS
+468 
-475 DAPTVSGPAKA
+475 
-486 VQTAAYQ
+486 AAYQ
-493 TIWQQMCAILDKEKK
+493 DVWKKMCAILDKEKK

-523 GEGHVIVAFKTAFM
+523 GEGQVIVAFKTAFM
-537 VKRANREDYFKFVD
+537 VKRANREDYFKFTD
-551 AALSSILEGTVHMT
+551 AALSQILGGTYHMQ
-565 GYLEGDEE
+565 GFLEGDAE
-573 LADYEKKN
+573 LSGYEKKK
-581 SKQGINNQPPVSQ
+581 SELPPV
-594 ASAAKA
+594 KA
-600 AEKKEDLPAA
+600 VEKAPVQTEDIPAPA
-610 SSLPQEKMENKAKSQ
+610 
-625 PVPPQPLA
+625 
-633 SVPPAQQEANLMPA
+633 PAQETNGSGDETAWQPA
-647 TVDDMSQEERALLEP
+647 SLDDMDEAERAALEP
-662 LLKTVGDCNIYIENK
+662 LLKNVGDCNIYIENK

>member
-11 RPKNFEDVVGQ
+11 RPRNFEDVVGQ

-78 VCRHILQGESMD
+78 VCRHIMSGESLD

-180 SQDIAKRLLYVAKQ
+180 SDDIAKRLLYVAGQ
-194 EHIDLTK
+194 EQIDLTK

-221 LDQCVSNTE
+221 LDQCVSNTS
-230 GTIDETLVRDL
+230 GTIDEGVVRDL
-241 LGLIGR
+241 LGLIGK

-252 LTDAVF
+252 LAQAIFD
-258 AGKGAVI
+258 GKGDVI

-270 DVVRMGK
+270 DVIHMGK
-277 EPQVLL
+277 EPRVIL
-283 TEVLEHLR
+283 TELLAHLR
-291 AIMLYQADS
+291 AVMLCQAAPSSDTLSAYDDCLDELRRQSGEWTADS
-300 QTDTLAAYADSMK
+300 VFQVLA
-313 ELAAQ
+313 
-318 AKKMTPERV
+318 
-327 FAILNVL
+327 IL
-334 QQALLSAKNSPVP
+334 QQALLTAKTSPVP
-347 RVAVEMGLLMASRTQ
+347 RIAVEMGLLMAARQLTQ
-362 NAGQPA
+362 PPA
-368 LESQAVRA
+368 ISISAVAPQAS
-376 VPEDVL
+376 
-382 DRLTRLEQAVFQG
+382 
-395 GRTAAKPKAQEYIPI
+395 GRKAKTAAATKPDVIPV
-410 PEEEERSAGFTE
+410 PEEEDYSGAYGPE
-422 EAISFPDEEYAA
+422 EAV
-434 SPFPAVPEVPH
+434 PFPEDEFTSPEPAPAVRPAARE
-445 PAAAPKENSRK
+445 AAAPVPQPVRTVE
-456 KPDSASQHAAPK
+456 PAVLAPAAPVVK
-468 PGTAAPS
+468 AAAPA
-475 DAPTVSGPAKA
+475 DNKAPATPP
-486 VQTAAYQ
+486 VQAARPVESAAYQ
-493 TIWQQMCAILDKEKK
+493 DVWKKMCAILDKEKK

-523 GEGHVIVAFKTAFM
+523 GEGQVIVAFKTAFM
-537 VKRANREDYFKFVD
+537 VKRANREDYFKFTD
-551 AALSSILEGTVHMT
+551 AALSQILGSTYHMQ
-565 GYLEGDEE
+565 GFLEGDAE
-573 LADYEKKN
+573 LSEYEKKK
-581 SKQGINNQPPVSQ
+581 SDLPPVKAVEP
-594 ASAAKA
+594 ASVQP
-600 AEKKEDLPAA
+600 EDI
-610 SSLPQEKMENKAKSQ
+610 
-625 PVPPQPLA
+625 PVPA
-633 SVPPAQQEANLMPA
+633 PAQEVGEPGDETAWQPA
-647 TVDDMSQEERALLEP
+647 SLDDMDEAERAALEP
-662 LLKTVGDCNIYIENK
+662 LLKNVGDCNIYIENK

>member
-180 SQDIAKRLLYVAKQ
+180 SQDIVKRLLYVADQ

-230 GTIDETLVRDL
+230 GTIDEKLVRDL

-300 QTDTLAAYADSMK
+300 QTDTLAAYADSMN

-362 NAGQPA
+362 DAGQPT
-368 LESQAVRA
+368 LTGQAASA

-382 DRLTRLEQAVFQG
+382 DRLTRLEQIVFPNG
-395 GRTAAKPKAQEYIPI
+395 STAAKPKAQEYIPI
-410 PEEEERSAGFTE
+410 PEEEEGAAGFAE
-422 EAISFPDEEYAA
+422 EAIPFPDEEYTA
-434 SPFPAVPEVPH
+434 SPSPVGPEVQRPSAVPKVNRRKSSDSVASH
-445 PAAAPKENSRK
+445 TAVKTSTSASSAAP
-456 KPDSASQHAAPK
+456 
-468 PGTAAPS
+468 
-475 DAPTVSGPAKA
+475 VSSSPAKA
-486 VQTAAYQ
+486 VHAAAYQ

-523 GEGHVIVAFKTAFM
+523 GEGRVIVAFKTAFM

-573 LADYEKKN
+573 LAAYEKKN
-581 SKQGINNQPPVSQ
+581 NKQGINNQPAVSQ
-594 ASAAKA
+594 PDVSKIV
-600 AEKKEDLPAA
+600 EKREEMPAA
-610 SSLPQEKMENKAKSQ
+610 NRSPQEKVENEAASRRASEK
-625 PVPPQPLA
+625 PLSPA
-633 SVPPAQQEANLMPA
+633 PPASQEPKLKPA
-647 TVDDMSQEERALLEP
+647 TVEDMSQEERALLEP
-662 LLKTVGDCNIYIENK
+662 LLKTVGDCNIYIEDK

>member
-11 RPKNFEDVVGQ
+11 RPRNFEDVVGQ

-78 VCRHILQGESMD
+78 VCRHIMSGESLD

-180 SQDIAKRLLYVAKQ
+180 SDDIAKRLLYVAGQ
-194 EHIDLTK
+194 EQIDLTK

-221 LDQCVSNTE
+221 LDQCVSNTS
-230 GTIDETLVRDL
+230 GTIDEGVVRDL
-241 LGLIGR
+241 LGLIGK

-252 LTDAVF
+252 LAQAIFD
-258 AGKGAVI
+258 GKGDVI

-270 DVVRMGK
+270 DVIHMGK
-277 EPQVLL
+277 EPRVIL
-283 TEVLEHLR
+283 TELLAHLR
-291 AIMLYQADS
+291 AVMLCQAAPSSDTLSAYDDCLDELRRQSGEWTADS
-300 QTDTLAAYADSMK
+300 VFQVLA
-313 ELAAQ
+313 
-318 AKKMTPERV
+318 
-327 FAILNVL
+327 IL
-334 QQALLSAKNSPVP
+334 QQALLTAKTSPVP
-347 RVAVEMGLLMASRTQ
+347 RIAVEMGLLMAARQLTQ
-362 NAGQPA
+362 PPA
-368 LESQAVRA
+368 ISISAVAPQAS
-376 VPEDVL
+376 
-382 DRLTRLEQAVFQG
+382 
-395 GRTAAKPKAQEYIPI
+395 GRKAKTAAATKPDVIPV
-410 PEEEERSAGFTE
+410 PEEEDYSGAYGPE
-422 EAISFPDEEYAA
+422 EAVPFPEDEFTSPEPAPAVRPAA
-434 SPFPAVPEVPH
+434 REAAAPVPQPGRTVEPAVPAPAAPVVK
-445 PAAAPKENSRK
+445 AAAPADNKA
-456 KPDSASQHAAPK
+456 PATPPVQAARPVE
-468 PGTAAPS
+468 S
-475 DAPTVSGPAKA
+475 
-486 VQTAAYQ
+486 AAYQ
-493 TIWQQMCAILDKEKK
+493 DVWKKMCAILDKEKK

-523 GEGHVIVAFKTAFM
+523 GEGQVIVAFKTAFM
-537 VKRANREDYFKFVD
+537 VKRANREDYFKFTD
-551 AALSSILEGTVHMT
+551 AALSQILGGTYHMQ
-565 GYLEGDEE
+565 GFLEGDAE
-573 LADYEKKN
+573 LSGYEKK
-581 SKQGINNQPPVSQ
+581 SELPPV
-594 ASAAKA
+594 KA
-600 AEKKEDLPAA
+600 VEKAPVQTEDIPAPA
-610 SSLPQEKMENKAKSQ
+610 
-625 PVPPQPLA
+625 
-633 SVPPAQQEANLMPA
+633 PAQEASGIGDETAWQPA
-647 TVDDMSQEERALLEP
+647 SLDDMDEAERAALEP
-662 LLKTVGDCNIYIENK
+662 LLKNVGDCNIYIENK

>member
-11 RPKNFEDVVGQ
+11 RPRNFEDVVGQ

-78 VCRHILQGESMD
+78 VCRHIMSGESLD

-180 SQDIAKRLLYVAKQ
+180 SDDIAKRLLYVAGQ
-194 EHIDLTK
+194 EQIDLTK

-221 LDQCVSNTE
+221 LDQCVSNTS
-230 GTIDETLVRDL
+230 GTIDEGVVRDL
-241 LGLIGR
+241 LGLIGK

-252 LTDAVF
+252 LTQAIFD
-258 AGKGAVI
+258 GKGDVI

-270 DVVRMGK
+270 DVIHMGK
-277 EPQVLL
+277 EPRVIL
-283 TEVLEHLR
+283 TELLAHLR
-291 AIMLYQADS
+291 AVMLCQAAPS
-300 QTDTLAAYADSMK
+300 SDTLSAYDDYLDELRRQAGEWTADNVFQV
-313 ELAAQ
+313 LA
-318 AKKMTPERV
+318 
-327 FAILNVL
+327 IL
-334 QQALLSAKNSPVP
+334 QQALLTAKTSPVP
-347 RVAVEMGLLMASRTQ
+347 RIAVEMGLLMAARQLTQ
-362 NAGQPA
+362 PPA
-368 LESQAVRA
+368 VSISAVAPQASGRKAKTAAATKPDVIPVPEEDDYSGAYGPEEAVPFPEDEFTSPEPAPAVRPA
-376 VPEDVL
+376 AREAAAPVPQPVRPVE
-382 DRLTRLEQAVFQG
+382 
-395 GRTAAKPKAQEYIPI
+395 
-410 PEEEERSAGFTE
+410 
-422 EAISFPDEEYAA
+422 
-434 SPFPAVPEVPH
+434 PAVPADNKA
-445 PAAAPKENSRK
+445 PATPPVQAARPIES
-456 KPDSASQHAAPK
+456 
-468 PGTAAPS
+468 
-475 DAPTVSGPAKA
+475 
-486 VQTAAYQ
+486 AAYQ
-493 TIWQQMCAILDKEKK
+493 DVWKKMCAILDKEKK

-523 GEGHVIVAFKTAFM
+523 GEGQVIVAFKTAFM
-537 VKRANREDYFKFVD
+537 VKRANREDYFKFTD
-551 AALSSILEGTVHMT
+551 AALSQILGGTYHMQ
-565 GYLEGDEE
+565 GFLEGDAE
-573 LADYEKKN
+573 LSGYEKKK
-581 SKQGINNQPPVSQ
+581 SELPPV
-594 ASAAKA
+594 KA
-600 AEKKEDLPAA
+600 VEKAPVQTEDIPAPA
-610 SSLPQEKMENKAKSQ
+610 
-625 PVPPQPLA
+625 
-633 SVPPAQQEANLMPA
+633 PAQETNGSGDETAWQPA
-647 TVDDMSQEERALLEP
+647 SLDDMDEAERAALEP
-662 LLKTVGDCNIYIENK
+662 LLKNVGDCNIYIENK

>member
-11 RPKNFEDVVGQ
+11 RPKDFEDVVGQ

-78 VCRHILQGESMD
+78 VCRHIMSGESLD

-180 SQDIAKRLLYVAKQ
+180 SDDIAKRLLYVAGQ
-194 EHIDLTK
+194 EQIDLTK

-221 LDQCVSNTE
+221 LDQCVSNTS
-230 GTIDETLVRDL
+230 GTIDEGVVRDL
-241 LGLIGR
+241 LGLIGK

-252 LTDAVF
+252 LAQAIFD
-258 AGKGAVI
+258 GKGDVI

-270 DVVRMGK
+270 DVIHMGK
-277 EPQVLL
+277 EPRVIL
-283 TEVLEHLR
+283 TELLAHLR
-291 AIMLYQADS
+291 AVMLCQAAPSSDTLSAYDDCLDELRRQSGEWTADS
-300 QTDTLAAYADSMK
+300 VFQVLA
-313 ELAAQ
+313 
-318 AKKMTPERV
+318 
-327 FAILNVL
+327 IL
-334 QQALLSAKNSPVP
+334 QQALLTAKTSPVP
-347 RVAVEMGLLMASRTQ
+347 RIAVEMGLLMAARQLTQ
-362 NAGQPA
+362 PPA
-368 LESQAVRA
+368 ISISAVAPQAS
-376 VPEDVL
+376 
-382 DRLTRLEQAVFQG
+382 
-395 GRTAAKPKAQEYIPI
+395 GRKAKTAAATKPDVIPV
-410 PEEEERSAGFTE
+410 PEEEDYSGAYGPE
-422 EAISFPDEEYAA
+422 EAVPFPEDEFTSPEPAPSVRPAA
-434 SPFPAVPEVPH
+434 REAAAPVPQPVRTVDPAVPAPAAPVVK
-445 PAAAPKENSRK
+445 AAAPADNKA
-456 KPDSASQHAAPK
+456 PATPPVQAARPVE
-468 PGTAAPS
+468 S
-475 DAPTVSGPAKA
+475 
-486 VQTAAYQ
+486 AAYQ
-493 TIWQQMCAILDKEKK
+493 DVWKKMCAILDKEKK

-523 GEGHVIVAFKTAFM
+523 GEGQVIVAFKTAFM
-537 VKRANREDYFKFVD
+537 VKRANREDYFKFTD
-551 AALSSILEGTVHMT
+551 AALSQILGGTYHMQ
-565 GYLEGDEE
+565 GFLEGDAE
-573 LADYEKKN
+573 LDGYEKKKSN
-581 SKQGINNQPPVSQ
+581 LTRPAEPEPLPEEDIPVPAPSQ
-594 ASAAKA
+594 
-600 AEKKEDLPAA
+600 EAA
-610 SSLPQEKMENKAKSQ
+610 SSSDETAWQ
-625 PVPPQPLA
+625 PA
-633 SVPPAQQEANLMPA
+633 SIEDMDEA
-647 TVDDMSQEERALLEP
+647 ERAALGP
-662 LLKTVGDCNIYIENK
+662 LLKNVGDCNIYIENK

>member
-1 MAYIALYRKW
+1 MAYVALYRKW

-22 SHITETLQKAIDT
+22 AHITETLQKAIDT

-111 IKFMPAEGHKK
+111 IKFMPVEGHKK

-180 SQDIAKRLLYVAKQ
+180 SQDIAKRLLYVAGQ

-230 GTIDETLVRDL
+230 GTIDETLVRNL

-252 LTDAVF
+252 LSDALF
-258 AGKGAVI
+258 DGKGAVI

-300 QTDTLAAYADSMK
+300 QTDTLAAYADSMN
-313 ELAAQ
+313 ELANQ
-318 AKKMTPERV
+318 AKKLTPERV
-327 FAILNVL
+327 FAVLQVL

-347 RVAVEMGLLMASRTQ
+347 RVAVEMGLLMASRTLPV
-362 NAGQPA
+362 G
-368 LESQAVRA
+368 AV
-376 VPEDVL
+376 VPTEKQTPSADLTNIL
-382 DRLTRLEQAVFQG
+382 DRLTRLEQIVSQG
-395 GRTAAKPKAQEYIPI
+395 KEVHAPKQEEYIPL
-410 PEEEERSAGFTE
+410 PEENTVSSKLID
-422 EAISFPDEEYAA
+422 EAVPFPDEEYISHAEPVMPVSPKAVSAKTLPETVPNGAA
-434 SPFPAVPEVPH
+434 SQAEDTSKTAS
-445 PAAAPKENSRK
+445 AAA
-456 KPDSASQHAAPK
+456 
-468 PGTAAPS
+468 
-475 DAPTVSGPAKA
+475 VSPAKP
-486 VQTAAYQ
+486 VSTTAYQ
-493 TIWQQMCAILDKEKK
+493 TIWQNMCAILDKEKK
-508 KAVLSCIRNGRVVYI
+508 KAVLSCIRNGRVAYI
-523 GEGHVIVAFKTAFM
+523 GEGLVIVAFKTAFM

-551 AALSSILEGTVHMT
+551 AALSSLLEGSVHMI
-565 GYLEGDEE
+565 GYLEGDDE
-573 LADYEKKN
+573 LAAYEKKN
-581 SKQGINNQPPVSQ
+581 SKSGISSPPAVAQKDISDIVGKSHDD
-594 ASAAKA
+594 SADSGMLP
-600 AEKKEDLPAA
+600 KKDTEPAA
-610 SSLPQEKMENKAKSQ
+610 LPRIQHAAVQEK
-625 PVPPQPLA
+625 
-633 SVPPAQQEANLMPA
+633 QEAKLVPA
-647 TVDDMSQEERALLEP
+647 TIADMSQEERDVLEP

>member
-78 VCRHILQGESMD
+78 VCRHIMSGESLD

-180 SQDIAKRLLYVAKQ
+180 SEDIAKRLLYVAGQ
-194 EHIDLTK
+194 EQIDLTK

-221 LDQCVSNTE
+221 LDQCVSNTS
-230 GTIDETLVRDL
+230 GTIDEGVVRDL
-241 LGLIGR
+241 LGLIGK

-252 LTDAVF
+252 LAQAIFD
-258 AGKGAVI
+258 GQGDVI

-270 DVVRMGK
+270 DVIHMGK
-277 EPQVLL
+277 EPRVILMEL
-283 TEVLEHLR
+283 RAHLR
-291 AIMLYQADS
+291 AVML
-300 QTDTLAAYADSMK
+300 
-313 ELAAQ
+313 
-318 AKKMTPERV
+318 
-327 FAILNVL
+327 
-334 QQALLSAKNSPVP
+334 
-347 RVAVEMGLLMASRTQ
+347 
-362 NAGQPA
+362 
-368 LESQAVRA
+368 
-376 VPEDVL
+376 
-382 DRLTRLEQAVFQG
+382 
-395 GRTAAKPKAQEYIPI
+395 
-410 PEEEERSAGFTE
+410 
-422 EAISFPDEEYAA
+422 
-434 SPFPAVPEVPH
+434 
-445 PAAAPKENSRK
+445 
-456 KPDSASQHAAPK
+456 
-468 PGTAAPS
+468 
-475 DAPTVSGPAKA
+475 
-486 VQTAAYQ
+486 
-493 TIWQQMCAILDKEKK
+493 
-508 KAVLSCIRNGRVVYI
+508 
-523 GEGHVIVAFKTAFM
+523 
-537 VKRANREDYFKFVD
+537 
-551 AALSSILEGTVHMT
+551 
-565 GYLEGDEE
+565 
-573 LADYEKKN
+573 
-581 SKQGINNQPPVSQ
+581 
-594 ASAAKA
+594 
-600 AEKKEDLPAA
+600 
-610 SSLPQEKMENKAKSQ
+610 
-625 PVPPQPLA
+625 
-633 SVPPAQQEANLMPA
+633 
-647 TVDDMSQEERALLEP
+647 
-662 LLKTVGDCNIYIENK
+662 
-677 K
+677 

>member
-66 HGPTSHPCNECE
+66 HGPTSHPCNTCE

-146 PPAHVIF
+146 PPSHVIF

-180 SQDIAKRLLYVAKQ
+180 SADIAARLSYVAEQ
-194 EHIDLTK
+194 EHISLTK

-221 LDQCVSNTE
+221 LDQCAGNADGV
-230 GTIDETLVRDL
+230 IDEALVRDL

-252 LTDAVF
+252 LVDAVLGGQG
-258 AGKGAVI
+258 GKIV
-265 IKAVD
+265 KAVD
-270 DVVRMGK
+270 DVIAMGK
-277 EPQVLL
+277 EPQVIL
-283 TEVLEHLR
+283 TELLGHLR

-300 QTDTLAAYADSMK
+300 RTDTLAAYADSLPQ
-313 ELAAQ
+313 LAAQ
-318 AKKMTPERV
+318 AKSVTAERV
-327 FAILNVL
+327 FAILSVL
-334 QQALLSAKNSPVP
+334 QQALLTAKTSPTP

-362 NAGQPA
+362 GSAPEA
-368 LESQAVRA
+368 RRERA
-376 VPEDVL
+376 MPEIPPDFIS
-382 DRLTRLEQAVFQG
+382 RLVRLEQAVFQQTPG
-395 GRTAAKPKAQEYIPI
+395 GRSSGRPQAEYIPL
-410 PEEEERSAGFTE
+410 PEEDAPPAVEDQFV
-422 EAISFPDEEYAA
+422 
-434 SPFPAVPEVPH
+434 PFPEEDVPPPSPTPSRSPAAPAGKLGTEAAGSTAAAAAVPVE
-445 PAAAPKENSRK
+445 S
-456 KPDSASQHAAPK
+456 
-468 PGTAAPS
+468 
-475 DAPTVSGPAKA
+475 
-486 VQTAAYQ
+486 YQ
-493 TIWQQMCAILDKEKK
+493 KIWQQMCDILAAKMKK
-508 KAVLSCIRNGRVVYI
+508 PGVRSCVRTGRVVYMGG
-523 GEGHVIVAFKTAFM
+523 GEAIVAYKTDFL
-537 VKRANREDYFKFVD
+537 VKRANREDYYHFVD
-551 AALSSILEGTVHMT
+551 TALESILGSPYHMK
-565 GYLEGDEE
+565 GYLEGAPE
-573 LADYEKKN
+573 LSEYEKKKAETGMTN
-581 SKQGINNQPPVSQ
+581 LPAGQERRQGKKAEARKEAKASPEPALRP
-594 ASAAKA
+594 ASAA
-600 AEKKEDLPAA
+600 DMDPA
-610 SSLPQEKMENKAKSQ
+610 
-625 PVPPQPLA
+625 
-633 SVPPAQQEANLMPA
+633 
-647 TVDDMSQEERALLEP
+647 ERAVLEP
-662 LLKTVGDCNIYIENK
+662 LLKTVGDCNIYIEDK

>member
-11 RPKNFEDVVGQ
+11 RPKSFEDVVGQ

-78 VCRHILQGESMD
+78 ICRHILSGESMD

-180 SQDIAKRLLYVAKQ
+180 SADIAARLMYVAEQ
-194 EHIDLTK
+194 EHIGLTK

-221 LDQCVSNTE
+221 LDQCVGNAD
-230 GTIDETLVRDL
+230 GPIDEGLVRDL

-252 LTDAVF
+252 LSDAVF
-258 AGKGAVI
+258 QGRGSVV

-270 DVVRMGK
+270 DVIRMGK
-277 EPQVLL
+277 EPQIIL
-283 TEVLEHLR
+283 TELVEHLR
-291 AIMLYQADS
+291 AIMLYQADPH
-300 QTDTLAAYADSMK
+300 TDTLAAYADSLPQ
-313 ELAAQ
+313 LATQ
-318 AKKMTPERV
+318 AERV
-327 FAILNVL
+327 AAEQVFAVLNVL
-334 QQALLSAKNSPVP
+334 QQAMLTAKNSPVP
-347 RVAVEMGLLMASRTQ
+347 RVAVEMGLLMASRPMPA
-362 NAGQPA
+362 AGADSP
-368 LESQAVRA
+368 VRQSA
-376 VPEDVL
+376 AIPDRIL
-382 DRLTRLEQAVFQG
+382 DRLLKLEQAVFHG
-395 GRTAAKPKAQEYIPI
+395 SAVPGKSEAAKRKEYIPL
-410 PEEEERSAGFTE
+410 PDEDELPGVMDE
-422 EAISFPDEEYAA
+422 EAVPFPDDEYTTPQEHTAPSVRERQ
-434 SPFPAVPEVPH
+434 SPKPVDRGAVTEPERPQSPA
-445 PAAAPKENSRK
+445 PAAA
-456 KPDSASQHAAPK
+456 Q
-468 PGTAAPS
+468 TAAPS
-475 DAPTVSGPAKA
+475 SSGASSVVPSAE
-486 VQTAAYQ
+486 YQ
-493 TIWQQMCAILDKEKK
+493 QVWQQVCDILGKK
-508 KAVLSCIRNGRVVYI
+508 LKKPGVQSCVRTGRVLYI
-523 GEGHVIVAFKTAFM
+523 GGGEAAVAYKTPFL
-537 VKRANREDYFKFVD
+537 VKRANREDYFRFVD
-551 AALSSILEGTVHMT
+551 EALEMVLGGSCHMKGFLEGSPDVA
-565 GYLEGDEE
+565 E
-573 LADYEKKN
+573 YEKKN
-581 SKQGINNQPPVSQ
+581 AESGITSRP
-594 ASAAKA
+594 
-600 AEKKEDLPAA
+600 AEE
-610 SSLPQEKMENKAKSQ
+610 
-625 PVPPQPLA
+625 QPL
-633 SVPPAQQEANLMPA
+633 PKE
-647 TVDDMSQEERALLEP
+647 
-662 LLKTVGDCNIYIENK
+662 
-677 K
+677 

>member
-11 RPKNFEDVVGQ
+11 RPRNFEDVVGQ

-78 VCRHILQGESMD
+78 VCRHIMSGESLD

-180 SQDIAKRLLYVAKQ
+180 SDDIAKRLLYVAGQ
-194 EHIDLTK
+194 EQIDLTK

-221 LDQCVSNTE
+221 LDQCVSNTS
-230 GTIDETLVRDL
+230 GTIDEGVVRDL
-241 LGLIGR
+241 LGLIGK

-252 LTDAVF
+252 LAQAIFD
-258 AGKGAVI
+258 GKGDVI

-270 DVVRMGK
+270 DVIHMGK
-277 EPQVLL
+277 EPRVIL
-283 TEVLEHLR
+283 TELLDHLR
-291 AIMLYQADS
+291 AVMLCQAAPSSDTLSAYDDCLDELRRQSGEWTADS
-300 QTDTLAAYADSMK
+300 VFQVLA
-313 ELAAQ
+313 
-318 AKKMTPERV
+318 
-327 FAILNVL
+327 IL
-334 QQALLSAKNSPVP
+334 QQALLTAKTSPVP
-347 RVAVEMGLLMASRTQ
+347 RIAVEMGLLMAARQLTQ
-362 NAGQPA
+362 PPA
-368 LESQAVRA
+368 ISISAVAPQAS
-376 VPEDVL
+376 
-382 DRLTRLEQAVFQG
+382 
-395 GRTAAKPKAQEYIPI
+395 GRKAKTAAATKPDVIPV
-410 PEEEERSAGFTE
+410 PEEEDYSGAYGPE
-422 EAISFPDEEYAA
+422 EAVPFPEDEFTSPEPAPAVRPAA
-434 SPFPAVPEVPH
+434 REAAAPVPQPVRTVEPAVPAPAAPVVK
-445 PAAAPKENSRK
+445 AAAPADNKA
-456 KPDSASQHAAPK
+456 PATPPVQAARPVE
-468 PGTAAPS
+468 S
-475 DAPTVSGPAKA
+475 
-486 VQTAAYQ
+486 AAYQ
-493 TIWQQMCAILDKEKK
+493 DVWKKMCAILDKEKK

-523 GEGHVIVAFKTAFM
+523 GEGQVIVAFKTAFM
-537 VKRANREDYFKFVD
+537 VKRANREDYFKFTD
-551 AALSSILEGTVHMT
+551 AALSQILGGTYHMQ
-565 GYLEGDEE
+565 GFLEGDAE
-573 LADYEKKN
+573 LSGYEKKK
-581 SKQGINNQPPVSQ
+581 SELPPV
-594 ASAAKA
+594 KA
-600 AEKKEDLPAA
+600 VEKAPVQTEDIPAPA
-610 SSLPQEKMENKAKSQ
+610 
-625 PVPPQPLA
+625 
-633 SVPPAQQEANLMPA
+633 PAQEASGTGDETAWQPA
-647 TVDDMSQEERALLEP
+647 SLDDMDEAERAALEP
-662 LLKTVGDCNIYIENK
+662 LLKNVGDCNIYIENK

>member
-11 RPKNFEDVVGQ
+11 RPRNFEDVVGQ

-78 VCRHILQGESMD
+78 VCRHIMSGESLD

-180 SQDIAKRLLYVAKQ
+180 SDDIAKRLLYVAGQ
-194 EHIDLTK
+194 EQIDLTK

-221 LDQCVSNTE
+221 LDQCVSNTS
-230 GTIDETLVRDL
+230 GTIDEGVVRDL
-241 LGLIGR
+241 LGLIGK

-252 LTDAVF
+252 LAQAIFD
-258 AGKGAVI
+258 GKGDVI

-270 DVVRMGK
+270 DVIHMGK
-277 EPQVLL
+277 EPRVIL
-283 TEVLEHLR
+283 TEFLAHLR
-291 AIMLYQADS
+291 AVMLCQAAPSSDTLSAYDDCLDELRRQAGEWTADS
-300 QTDTLAAYADSMK
+300 VFQVLA
-313 ELAAQ
+313 
-318 AKKMTPERV
+318 
-327 FAILNVL
+327 IL
-334 QQALLSAKNSPVP
+334 QQALLTAKTSPVP
-347 RVAVEMGLLMASRTQ
+347 RIAVEMGLLMAARQLTQ
-362 NAGQPA
+362 PPA
-368 LESQAVRA
+368 VSISAVAPQASGRKAKTAAATKPDVIPVPEEDDYSGAYGPEEAVPFPEDEFTPPEPAPAVRPA
-376 VPEDVL
+376 AREAAAPVPQPVRPVE
-382 DRLTRLEQAVFQG
+382 
-395 GRTAAKPKAQEYIPI
+395 
-410 PEEEERSAGFTE
+410 
-422 EAISFPDEEYAA
+422 
-434 SPFPAVPEVPH
+434 PAVPA
-445 PAAAPKENSRK
+445 PAAPVVK
-456 KPDSASQHAAPK
+456 
-468 PGTAAPS
+468 TAAPA
-475 DAPTVSGPAKA
+475 DNKAPATPP
-486 VQTAAYQ
+486 VQAARPPVESAAYQ
-493 TIWQQMCAILDKEKK
+493 DVWKKMCAILDKEKK

-523 GEGHVIVAFKTAFM
+523 GEGQVIVAFKTAFM
-537 VKRANREDYFKFVD
+537 VKRANREDYFKFTD
-551 AALSSILEGTVHMT
+551 AALSQILGGTYHMQ
-565 GYLEGDEE
+565 GFLEGDAE
-573 LADYEKKN
+573 LSGYEKKK
-581 SKQGINNQPPVSQ
+581 SELPPV
-594 ASAAKA
+594 KA
-600 AEKKEDLPAA
+600 VDKAPVQTEDIPAPA
-610 SSLPQEKMENKAKSQ
+610 
-625 PVPPQPLA
+625 
-633 SVPPAQQEANLMPA
+633 PAQEARGPGDETAWQPA
-647 TVDDMSQEERALLEP
+647 SLDDMDEAERAALEP
-662 LLKTVGDCNIYIENK
+662 LLKNVGDCNIYIENK

>member
-11 RPKNFEDVVGQ
+11 RPKSFEDVVGQ

-78 VCRHILQGESMD
+78 ICRHILSGESMD

-180 SQDIAKRLLYVAKQ
+180 STDIAARLMYVAEQ
-194 EHIDLTK
+194 EHIGLTK

-221 LDQCVSNTE
+221 LDQCAGNAD
-230 GTIDETLVRDL
+230 GQIDEGLVRDL

-252 LTDAVF
+252 LSDAVF
-258 AGKGAVI
+258 QGRGSVV

-270 DVVRMGK
+270 DVIRMGK
-277 EPQVLL
+277 EPQIIL
-283 TEVLEHLR
+283 TELVEHLR
-291 AIMLYQADS
+291 AIMLYQADPH
-300 QTDTLAAYADSMK
+300 TDTLAAYADSLPQ
-313 ELAAQ
+313 LAKQ
-318 AKKMTPERV
+318 AESVAAEQV
-327 FAILNVL
+327 FAVLNVL
-334 QQALLSAKNSPVP
+334 QQAMLTAKNSPVP
-347 RVAVEMGLLMASRTQ
+347 RVAVEMGLLMASRPMPAAGADLPVGQ
-362 NAGQPA
+362 NAVIPDGI
-368 LESQAVRA
+368 
-376 VPEDVL
+376 L
-382 DRLTRLEQAVFQG
+382 DRLLKLEQAVFHG
-395 GRTAAKPKAQEYIPI
+395 SAALGKSEAAKRKEYIPL
-410 PEEEERSAGFTE
+410 PDEDELPGVMDEESVP
-422 EAISFPDEEYAA
+422 FPDDEYTAPQEHTA
-434 SPFPAVPEVPH
+434 PFVQERQSPKPVRGAVTEPERRQERPQSPA
-445 PAAAPKENSRK
+445 PAAA
-456 KPDSASQHAAPK
+456 Q
-468 PGTAAPS
+468 TAAPS
-475 DAPTVSGPAKA
+475 PSGASSVVPSAE
-486 VQTAAYQ
+486 YQ
-493 TIWQQMCAILDKEKK
+493 QVWQQVCDILGKK
-508 KAVLSCIRNGRVVYI
+508 LKKPGVQSCVRTGRVLYI
-523 GEGHVIVAFKTAFM
+523 GGGEAAVAYKTPFL
-537 VKRANREDYFKFVD
+537 VKRANREDYFRFVD
-551 AALSSILEGTVHMT
+551 EALEMVLGGSCHMKGFLEGSPDVA
-565 GYLEGDEE
+565 E
-573 LADYEKKN
+573 YEKKN
-581 SKQGINNQPPVSQ
+581 AESGITSRPAEEQPLPQEEAQPEAAAGVSAEASLPQPPVSEEPP
-594 ASAAKA
+594 SLRPVLPEEMTAA
-600 AEKKEDLPAA
+600 D
-610 SSLPQEKMENKAKSQ
+610 
-625 PVPPQPLA
+625 
-633 SVPPAQQEANLMPA
+633 
-647 TVDDMSQEERALLEP
+647 RALLEP
-662 LLKTVGDCNIYIENK
+662 LLKTVGDCNIYIEDK
-677 K
+677 P